1 LKLAITPLLAWL
13 LPVAGM
19 VLRLAVKLTPR
30 GVAVQVKV
38 TMPGWN
44 WNLPPAVAV
53 QDASGAFMHQG
64 SA

>member
-1 LKLAITPLLAWL
+1 MKLAITPLLAWL

-19 VLRLAVKLTPR
+19 VPRLAVKLMPR

-44 WNLPPAVAV
+44 LPPAVAV
-53 QDASGAFMHQG
+53 QNASGAFMHQG